1 MGDLCSHNRAV
12 GGTEKR
18 REGEEKE
25 RIRKLLLLPLA
36 FCLQFHNI
44 IYNSFRPVQS
54 VRKNRHLILFLK
66 NILCHLAYTIFMCD
80 YSTLMALKLDLDD
93 RK

>member
-44 IYNSFRPVQS
+44 IITV
-54 VRKNRHLILFLK
+54 
-66 NILCHLAYTIFMCD
+66 
-80 YSTLMALKLDLDD
+80 LDPCSPFE
-93 RK
+93 KTGI

>member
-1 MGDLCSHNRAV
+1 MMCRFMGDLCSHNRAV

-44 IYNSFRPVQS
+44 IITVLLSGEYNYQYRTAIV
-54 VRKNRHLILFLK
+54 V
-66 NILCHLAYTIFMCD
+66 
-80 YSTLMALKLDLDD
+80 
-93 RK
+93 